1 MWEWGQPLHAFDYDT
16 LNDHTIMVRRAEE
29 GEKLVTLDQNER
41 QLTPDMLVIADS
53 ARAVGLAGVMG
64 GIETEVTEKTKAVL
78 LESAHFDRVSIRRT
92 GRSLGLFSEAQ
103 QRFEKGVDV
112 NGCSEANR
120 RAARLIEFLGAGFVD
135 GDIVDEYPVPQYP
148 RKIRLRPERA
158 RRLLGLEISQMEMAS
173 IFRRQGFAVEEGTLL
188 HVTVPTLRQD
198 LQEEVDL
205 IEEVARV
212 YGYDKI
218 ATTLLQGTMS
228 QGRRTENNRYCVK

>member
-103 QRFEKGVDV
+103 QRFEKGVVV
-112 NGCSEANR
+112 NGCSGGQPPCR
-120 RAARLIEFLGAGFVD
+120 PPDRVLGAGFVD

-148 RKIRLRPERA
+148 RKISACARA
-158 RRLLGLEISQMEMAS
+158 GEETSVLKFLNGNGLYFPPAGLC
-173 IFRRQGFAVEEGTLL
+173 R
-188 HVTVPTLRQD
+188 
-198 LQEEVDL
+198 
-205 IEEVARV
+205 
-212 YGYDKI
+212 
-218 ATTLLQGTMS
+218 
-228 QGRRTENNRYCVK
+228 

>member
-1 MWEWGQPLHAFDYDT
+1 
-16 LNDHTIMVRRAEE
+16 
-29 GEKLVTLDQNER
+29 
-41 QLTPDMLVIADS
+41 
-53 ARAVGLAGVMG
+53 MG

-173 IFRRQGFAVEEGTLL
+173 IFRRQGLC
-188 HVTVPTLRQD
+188 R
-198 LQEEVDL
+198 
-205 IEEVARV
+205 
-212 YGYDKI
+212 
-218 ATTLLQGTMS
+218 
-228 QGRRTENNRYCVK
+228 